1 MQIGLLFFE
10 SGFWGFFPLFQAIFT
25 FPQERRM
32 LEKERSSGMY
42 RLSSYFM
49 STVVADLPMELIL
62 PTVFV
67 VITYWMAGL
76 KPTFV
81 NFVQTLVV
89 LLLSVL
95 VSQGLGLAIG
105 ATIMDQK
112 SATILGS
119 VIMLTFLLAGGFYVQ
134 NVPSFIAWIKYISI
148 SNYTYKLL
156 IGSQYKPSETYP
168 CNGKSGFCLVGEFPA
183 IKQVGLN
190 GQAIAVVALVIML
203 VGYRLMAYVAL
214 MRIGVTKKVV

>member
-1 MQIGLLFFE
+1 
-10 SGFWGFFPLFQAIFT
+10 
-25 FPQERRM
+25 M

>member
-1 MQIGLLFFE
+1 
-10 SGFWGFFPLFQAIFT
+10 
-25 FPQERRM
+25 M

-76 KPTFV
+76 KASFV

-134 NVPSFIAWIKYISI
+134 HVPSFIAWIKYISI

-168 CNGKSGFCLVGEFPA
+168 CNSKGGFCLVGEFPA

-214 MRIGVTKKVV
+214 MRIGVTKKVE

>member
-1 MQIGLLFFE
+1 
-10 SGFWGFFPLFQAIFT
+10 
-25 FPQERRM
+25 M

-76 KPTFV
+76 KASFV

-134 NVPSFIAWIKYISI
+134 HVPPFIAWIKYISI

-168 CNGKSGFCLVGEFPA
+168 CNSKGGFCLVGEFPA

-190 GQAIAVVALVIML
+190 GKAIAVVALVIML

-214 MRIGVTKKVV
+214 MRIGVTKKVE